1 MRNEKFRKFRE
12 NANSIYSQN
21 HVCLASRNPRRELYS
36 KYKSNWQENRSIGD
50 ERHIVLL
57 WNAFGKICNLCFCL
71 QQKCISHLQLHFS
84 RDDLRSTSIDNP
96 FQKVPITLNTER
108 KLVWKRPNFCTYVM
122 TYFKAAQECEVGQK
136 SLHMRNFDNYL
147 SYSSY
152 FQLKFPRHV
161 FLNKGKVGPSSTT
174 TKPSTSL
181 STKDNYGHLN
191 LI

>member
-1 MRNEKFRKFRE
+1 MFLLTIEM
-12 NANSIYSQN
+12 
-21 HVCLASRNPRRELYS
+21 HLTLATALF
-36 KYKSNWQENRSIGD
+36 
-50 ERHIVLL
+50 
-57 WNAFGKICNLCFCL
+57 A
-71 QQKCISHLQLHFS
+71 

-122 TYFKAAQECEVGQK
+122 TYFKAAKECEVGQK

-147 SYSSY
+147 SYSSSY
-152 FQLKFPRHV
+152 FQLKFPGDV

-191 LI
+191 LIWAWPRDNHSLAGWVSL